1 MTSPAATD
9 APRRQVAE
17 GLALLREGRSR
28 DALDLAEQLVLQWPE
43 HAEVQFFAGEAR
55 DANGD
60 VEGALRAIEAALR
73 AAPAEI
79 PLQLRR
85 IELLI
90 AQRRRREAR
99 AAAAAL
105 EPRLRH
111 DPRGLRAIGQY
122 HSRCDDPVGAARYF
136 AHALTLVPGHP
147 GLLYDLAAT
156 QFFAGDFEAAERALD
171 ASLARA
177 PDTGHALYLRSTL
190 REQTADANH
199 VDALRRQLQTGLREP
214 AARAAALYAL
224 AKELEDL
231 GRDAES
237 FEALSAG
244 AALKRSTLR
253 YEVAA
258 ECVAMQ
264 SIATAYTAD
273 AIAKVRPGPDRSGPI
288 FVVGM
293 PRTGT
298 TLVERMLGRA
308 PGVRPVGEL
317 QDFGQ
322 VLAAAVQGRAAAESG
337 ESAAQKSLSLDF
349 AALAAD
355 YLRGALEV
363 AGDGSHFIDKMP
375 INFLYCGPILLA
387 LPGARIVHMVR
398 DPMDTCYAVFKTLF
412 HHAYHFSYDLHEL
425 ADYYIAY
432 RRLMR
437 HWHAVMP
444 GRIVEVRYEELV
456 TDTATQAQRL
466 LQACGLEWRDEVL
479 APDRHAAP
487 STTASAAQVR
497 QPVHARSVQKWR
509 RYAAGL
515 EPLRRRLEQAG
526 LVDRNG
532 GALEP

>member
-1 MTSPAATD
+1 LNPPAATD
-9 APRRQVAE
+9 APRPQVAQ
-17 GLALLREGRSR
+17 GLALLREGRVG
-28 DALDLAEQLVLQWPE
+28 DALGLAEQLARQWPA
-43 HAEVQFFAGEAR
+43 HAEVQFLACEAR

-60 VEGALRAIEAALR
+60 AAGALRAIEAALL

-79 PLQLRR
+79 PLQLRQ

-90 AQRRRREAR
+90 AQRRRREAC

-111 DPRGLRAIGQY
+111 DPRGLRAIGQF

-136 AHALTLVPGHP
+136 AQALALAPGHP

-156 QFFAGDFEAAERALD
+156 QFFAGDFDAAERALD
-171 ASLARA
+171 ASIERA

-190 REQTADANH
+190 RAQTVDANH
-199 VDALRRQLQTGLREP
+199 VDALRRQLRTGLRDP
-214 AARAAALYAL
+214 VARAAALYAL

-231 GRDAES
+231 GRDSES
-237 FEALSAG
+237 FDALREG
-244 AALKRSTLR
+244 AATKRSTLR
-253 YEVAA
+253 YDVAA
-258 ECVAMQ
+258 ERAAMQ
-264 SIATAYTAD
+264 SIASAYTAE
-273 AIAKVRPGPDRSGPI
+273 AIAKIRPGPDRSGPI

-317 QDFGQ
+317 PDFGQ
-322 VLAAAVQGRAAAESG
+322 ALAAAVRARGAADSDESP
-337 ESAAQKSLSLDF
+337 AQQSLSLDF
-349 AALAAD
+349 SALAAD

-363 AGDGSHFIDKMP
+363 AGGGSHCIDKMP

-387 LPGARIVHMVR
+387 MPGARIVHLVR

-412 HHAYHFSYDLHEL
+412 HQAYHFSYDQHEL

-437 HWHAVMP
+437 HWQTVFP
-444 GRIVEVRYEELV
+444 GRIVDVRYEELV
-456 TDTATQAQRL
+456 TDTPAQARRL

-479 APDRHAAP
+479 APDRNAAP

-497 QPVHARSVQKWR
+497 QPVHARSIRKWR
-509 RYAAGL
+509 RHAAGL

-526 LVDRNG
+526 LVDSDG
-532 GALEP
+532 AALEQ